1 LAKGGLE
8 PAIIARGEVQGE
20 AVVIRRAGDEY
31 VLLEIGEMALDLRL
45 RFLVHLLYEW
55 LGAVKRAGFVDLT
68 PGIRSLQV
76 HYDPWKTTESD
87 VVDLLLWG
95 LRELPALEDAEVE
108 SRVVHLPLAWDDPST
123 QVAIERYMKG
133 VRADAPWCPSNIEFI
148 RRINGLETIAEVKDI
163 VFSAEYLVMG
173 LGDVYLGA
181 PVATPLDPR
190 HRLVTTKYNPARTW
204 TPENAVGIGGAY
216 LCIYGMEGPGGYQF
230 VGRTTPIWNKY
241 RKTEV
246 FGEPWLLRFFD
257 RIKWEEVSPE
267 RLLDL
272 RREILTGQ
280 FVPRI
285 DVERFELGSYLSF
298 LEEEADSIADFRTHQ
313 RQAFAEERHRW
324 EEAGL
329 NVTDLEETMEESV
342 GIDLP
347 EGCEFVESP
356 MMGSV
361 WKVEVAEGDAV
372 EAGMTGLI
380 LEAMKMEM
388 IVPVS
393 NAGIIERV
401 LVSPGAMVK
410 AGDPLLI
417 LRTEV
422 YE

>member
-1 LAKGGLE
+1 MD
-8 PAIIARGEVQGE
+8 V
-20 AVVIRRAGDEY
+20 
-31 VLLEIGEMALDLRL
+31 
-45 RFLVHLLYEW
+45 
-55 LGAVKRAGFVDLT
+55 T

-76 HYDPWKTTESD
+76 HYHPWKTSENE
-87 VVDLLLWG
+87 VVDLLMRG
-95 LRELPALEDAEVE
+95 LAELPALEEAEVE
-108 SRVVHLPLAWDDPST
+108 SRLVHLPLAWDDPST

-148 RRINGLETIAEVKDI
+148 RRINGLESIEEVKEI

-230 VGRTTPIWNKY
+230 VGRTTPIWNKF

-246 FGEPWLLRFFD
+246 FDEPWLLRFFD
-257 RIKWEEVSPE
+257 RIKWEEVSPKK
-267 RLLDL
+267 LLEL
-272 RREILTGQ
+272 RREILTGE
-280 FVPRI
+280 FMPRI
-285 DVERFELGSYLSF
+285 DLERFKLGDYLAF
-298 LEEEADSIADFRTHQ
+298 LEEEADSIANFSAHQ
-313 RQAFAEERHRW
+313 RQAFADERRRW

-329 NVTDLEETMEESV
+329 DVTDAEEAAAESA
-342 GIDLP
+342 GIELP

-361 WKVEVAEGDAV
+361 WKVEVAEGAAI
-372 EAGMTGLI
+372 EAGATGLI

-388 IVPVS
+388 TVQVVRT
-393 NAGIIERV
+393 GVIEKV
-401 LVSPGAMVK
+401 LVSPGTMVK

-417 LRTEV
+417 LRTEQP
-422 YE
+422 

>member
-1 LAKGGLE
+1 MVV
-8 PAIIARGEVQGE
+8 ARSEVQGE
-20 AVVIRRAGDEY
+20 EVLIRRAGDEY
-31 VLLEIGEMALDLRL
+31 VLLEIGKMELDLRL

-55 LGAVKRAGFVDLT
+55 LGAESRVGFVDVT

-76 HYDPWKTTESD
+76 HYDPWKTTEKD
-87 VVDLLLWG
+87 VVELLRTG
-95 LRELPALEDAEVE
+95 LAELPALEDAEVE

-123 QVAIERYMKG
+123 RIAIERYMKG
-133 VRADAPWCPSNIEFI
+133 VNADAPWCPSNIEFI
-148 RRINGLETIAEVKDI
+148 RRINGLESIGQVKDI

-216 LCIYGMEGPGGYQF
+216 LCVYGMEGPGGYQF

-241 RKTEV
+241 RETEV
-246 FGEPWLLRFFD
+246 FTKRWLLRFFD
-257 RIKWEEVSPE
+257 RLKWEEVSPE
-267 RLLDL
+267 TLLEL
-272 RREILTGQ
+272 RREILTGE

-285 DVERFELGSYLSF
+285 EIERFKLGDYLAF
-298 LEEEADSIADFRTHQ
+298 LESEKESIEDFRTHQ
-313 RQAFAEERHRW
+313 RQAFADERQRW

-329 NVTDLEETMEESV
+329 NLVDMEEAKVESEE
-342 GIDLP
+342 IELP
-347 EGCEFVESP
+347 EGCEFLESP

-361 WKVEVAEGDAV
+361 WKVEISEGDFVANG
-372 EAGMTGLI
+372 ANGLI

-388 IVPVS
+388 VVPFTASGEVVK
-393 NAGIIERV
+393 I
-401 LVSPGAMVK
+401 LVAPGAMVK

-417 LRTEV
+417 LRTENRP
-422 YE
+422 